1 MEKWPWPRCHRG
13 PGIHLGV
20 VLTSSTLP
28 PWPEQPALGDSGPHT
43 RRGRNRARQAS
54 GLTFRVQ
61 GLDLKLQRG
70 VLQVQLAGGGDD
82 LNAVDEVHDGV
93 AAQDLAGGCRGGNT
107 GSAGGRPPHL
117 QRLTGWTVLFFG
129 KDKGNQQSPQKNGAG
144 RTEST
149 LRSSTRPESQHGR
162 PGSKGLPDT
171 FTAHLVLFHRERQ
184 RLKLHAKHSS

>member
-1 MEKWPWPRCHRG
+1 MA
-13 PGIHLGV
+13 
-20 VLTSSTLP
+20 SLP
-28 PWPEQPALGDSGPHT
+28 PWAWRPLRGGPDLFHVAPLAGAAHLGGERAAHEERKKQSPPGQWPHLPSPGP
-43 RRGRNRARQAS
+43 GS
-54 GLTFRVQ
+54 Y
-61 GLDLKLQRG
+61 KLQRG
-70 VLQVQLAGGGDD
+70 VLQVELAGGGDD

-117 QRLTGWTVLFFG
+117 QRLIGWVVLFFG
-129 KDKGNQQSPQKNGAG
+129 KDKGNQQSPPRNRAG

-149 LRSSTRPESQHGR
+149 LRISTRPESQHGR

-184 RLKLHAKHSS
+184 RLKLCAEHSS